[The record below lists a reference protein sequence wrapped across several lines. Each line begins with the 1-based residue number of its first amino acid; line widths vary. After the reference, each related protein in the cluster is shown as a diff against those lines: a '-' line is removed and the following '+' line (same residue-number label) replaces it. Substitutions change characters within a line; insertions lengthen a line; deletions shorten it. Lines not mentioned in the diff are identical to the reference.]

1 MATALPTRYLRA
13 PILNSPQHIF
23 TRVGGTRFVATM
35 VCGFAS
41 VVLLVKGY
49 LTGDQYVD
57 LGIWTIGAFIAG
69 NATQNVA
76 GFFANRRNNTNEQYG
91 SNNHDQ
97 RQY

>member
-1 MATALPTRYLRA
+1 
-13 PILNSPQHIF
+13 
-23 TRVGGTRFVATM
+23 VGGTRFVATM
-35 VCGFAS
+35 ACGLAS

-69 NATQNVA
+69 NATQNAVSY
-76 GFFANRRNNTNEQYG
+76 FSNRRNNRTEHYG
-91 SNNHDQ
+91 SGDDVN

>member
-1 MATALPTRYLRA
+1 M
-13 PILNSPQHIF
+13 NSPQHIF
-23 TRVGGTRFVATM
+23 TRIGGTRFIATM
-35 VCGFAS
+35 TCGAAS

-69 NATQNVA
+69 NATQNA
-76 GFFANRRNNTNEQYG
+76 ASYFGNRRNNRTEHYG
-91 SNNHDQ
+91 SSDDVN